1 MTHPDEFFGD
11 SEGLLIAA
19 FFQCQILT
27 YIGCAG
33 GFCEHTPLTMFR
45 KAFLAACLALAVV
58 PSVVAC
64 SAETEEEDAEP
75 SESELATSLS
85 VTSIRSKTTY
95 DRLSQEGGGFG
106 QAGRT
111 MKFLVDARNKNAKK
125 AYFINANYKVNG
137 TTPEYA
143 KYHYYFAQ
151 RQLGIADSNQ
161 EFNDATYFV
170 DDKRYYAGTI
180 QTYEI
185 DGKPLMAVQLYPD
198 DVIHEQGIVDLIDVL
213 RTQLKIPNMRMAFV
227 AGGAQQTFAT
237 VKDALKTRGY
247 EAMTI
252 EQVLGAVKYLPLNPG
267 EAWGYLRIFPKDLG
281 ELRPTDIV
289 VFDELPLD
297 LSVVAGT
304 MTKVFQDVTSHVNLK
319 SKERGTPNMVFRDAG
334 PDNAQ
339 LKPFADKPV
348 HLVVGKTGFTLEPT
362 TDAIVQEKL
371 KARTNKPWQT
381 LPVVNEPNLVWYDAM
396 CPTLNESCVSQGNRF
411 GGKGAMLGFL
421 ANKSVLGRKNQPG
434 SQSAKVGYDLVPQG
448 FSIPVQWY
456 RDFVNSPE
464 NTALKT
470 KMDALIAKEK
480 TGNLSPN
487 ERRTLALEVRN
498 AFYVAKVPAAQLAN
512 VQAQVA
518 KLKTLVPAM
527 EKMKFRSSANAEDI
541 PNFDGAGLHDSFAVK
556 LSSTDE
562 ADMSCHIEEEPDG
575 LATKLEIKPKTP
587 NCGMKGVFASL
598 WNARAIE
605 ERSFARLD
613 HTSAS
618 MGIAV
623 VPEYDAESDEAANGV
638 LITRAVNSDF
648 LAYTLGLQKGNNL
661 VTNPEPGTIAQMTFG
676 TFSGLDRPTRFTTT
690 RFATPVK
697 GQPALTS
704 SVMTEA
710 QMGQVIDLAKTVE
723 VQYCKV
729 KRGYYAND
737 CKYVWLDNEKT
748 RALDLEFKFLQNG
761 QFVIKQSREFHGQ

>member
-1 MTHPDEFFGD
+1 M
-11 SEGLLIAA
+11 L
-19 FFQCQILT
+19 
-27 YIGCAG
+27 
-33 GFCEHTPLTMFR
+33 R
-45 KAFLAACLALAVV
+45 KAFLAACLALAAA

-64 SAETEEEDAEP
+64 SAESEEEEAEP

-85 VTSIRSKTTY
+85 VTTIRSKTTY
-95 DRLSQEGGGFG
+95 DRLSLEGGGFG

-137 TTPEYA
+137 QTPEYA
-143 KYHYYFAQ
+143 KYHYNFAQ
-151 RQLGIADSNQ
+151 RQLGIPEGNQ
-161 EFNDATYFV
+161 EFNDTTYFT

-198 DVIHEQGIVDLIDVL
+198 DVIHEQGLVDLVDVL
-213 RTQLKIPNMRMAFV
+213 RKQLKIPNMRMAFV
-227 AGGAQQTFAT
+227 AGGPQQTFAT

-247 EAMTI
+247 DALTI

-281 ELRPTDIV
+281 EIRPTDIV

-304 MTKVFQDVTSHVNLK
+304 MTRVFQDVTSHVNLK
-319 SKERGTPNMVFRDAG
+319 SKERGTPNMVLRDAS
-334 PDNAQ
+334 PTNAQ
-339 LKPFADKPV
+339 LQPWADKPI
-348 HLVVGKTGFTLEPT
+348 HLVVGKTGFKIEPT

-371 KARTNKPWQT
+371 RARTNKPWQS
-381 LPVVNEPNLVWYDAM
+381 LPVVNEPNLVWYDQM

-411 GGKGAMLGFL
+411 GGKSAMLGFL
-421 ANKSVLGRKNQPG
+421 ANKSVLGRANQPG

-456 RDFVNSPE
+456 RDFLNAPE
-464 NTALKT
+464 NAALKA
-470 KMDALIAKEK
+470 KIDALVAKEK

-487 ERRTLALEVRN
+487 ERRTLALDVRN
-498 AFYVAKVPAAQLAN
+498 TFYTSKVPAAQLAN

-518 KLKTLVPAM
+518 KLKTLVPIM

-556 LSSTDE
+556 LSSTDN
-562 ADMSCHIEEEPDG
+562 ADMSCRIEEEPDG
-575 LATKLEIKPKTP
+575 VATKLEVKPKTP
-587 NCGMKGVFASL
+587 NCGIKGVFASL
-598 WNARAIE
+598 WNQRAIE

-613 HTSAS
+613 HASAS

-648 LAYTLGLQKGNNL
+648 LAYTLSLQTGNNL
-661 VTNPEPGTIAQMTFG
+661 VTNPDPGTISQMTFG
-676 TFSGLDRPTRFTTT
+676 MFGGLDRPTRFTTT

-697 GQPALTS
+697 GQAPMTT
-704 SVMTEA
+704 SVMTDA
-710 QMGQVIDLAKTVE
+710 QMGQVIEFGKTVE
-723 VQYCKV
+723 LAYCKV
-729 KRGYYAND
+729 KRGYYNGD
-737 CKYVWLDNEKT
+737 CKYVWLDDEKE
-748 RALDLEFKFLQNG
+748 RSLDMEFKFLQNG
-761 QFVIKQSREFHGQ
+761 KFVMKQSREFHGK